1 MTVGDDG
8 RQGIF
13 SFDDMLKETKGK
25 IRPKVTREQGVP
37 WERVKVLADVR
48 EACGIKL
55 REIDERCDL
64 GLTFISKVLLG
75 KQFIRPSEFDRL
87 RGALADIV
95 FERILDA
102 TKGYTYA

>member
-13 SFDDMLKETKGK
+13 SFEDMFKGAKGK
-25 IRPKVTREQGVP
+25 IRPKVRQGQGVP

-48 EACGIKL
+48 VACGIKL
-55 REIDERCDL
+55 TDINERCDL
-64 GLTFISKVLLG
+64 GMTFISKVLLG
-75 KQFIRPSEFDRL
+75 KQEIRLEEFERMKS
-87 RGALADIV
+87 ALADIV

-102 TKGYTYA
+102 AKGYTRA